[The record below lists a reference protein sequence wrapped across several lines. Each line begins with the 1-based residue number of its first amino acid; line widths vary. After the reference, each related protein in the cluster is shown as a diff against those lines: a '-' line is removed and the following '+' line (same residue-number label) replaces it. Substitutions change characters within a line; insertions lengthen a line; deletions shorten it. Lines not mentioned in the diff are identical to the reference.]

1 MGYRGPQLSRQA
13 GLLRCQLGR
22 ASGLGCFWDGDVC
35 YVMCFV
41 LVVSCALRGK
51 VCYLWLPCWCS
62 VVYTGLI
69 AVWADTC
76 WMNILDIYYV
86 VIQAKSAAS
95 LELLSDEAR
104 LKLFLDGEGVA
115 VFPVTVRGNELIQ
128 VEASFP
134 AGVLML
140 PRTVS
145 SVFCMWSLG
154 HLYWFAELLLYIN
167 CKKTKL
173 KMVCLAEGY
182 RNKSALWAHVS
193 WEGLYIFTW
202 SDFTFWISP

>member
-1 MGYRGPQLSRQA
+1 
-13 GLLRCQLGR
+13 
-22 ASGLGCFWDGDVC
+22 
-35 YVMCFV
+35 
-41 LVVSCALRGK
+41 
-51 VCYLWLPCWCS
+51 
-62 VVYTGLI
+62 
-69 AVWADTC
+69 
-76 WMNILDIYYV
+76 MNILDIYYV

-145 SVFCMWSLG
+145 SVFCM
-154 HLYWFAELLLYIN
+154 
-167 CKKTKL
+167 
-173 KMVCLAEGY
+173 
-182 RNKSALWAHVS
+182 
-193 WEGLYIFTW
+193 
-202 SDFTFWISP
+202 